1 MPSAP
6 YRGRLAPSPT
16 GYLHLGHAR
25 TFWTAQQRARTA
37 GGTLVLRNEDL
48 DGARCRPEY
57 VAAMVED
64 LRWFGFVWQEGPD
77 CGGPHEP
84 YDQSARLDLYRV
96 AFDKLRAAGLVYPCV
111 CSRRDIAESA
121 AAPHESGMGGGDE
134 PLYSGRCRPE
144 NLDAAE
150 RAARA
155 SLPRAGR
162 SWRFRVPN
170 GRHIQ
175 FLDTAL
181 GPQSAVAGETFG
193 DFVVWRRED
202 LPSYQLAVTVDD
214 AAMGITEVVRGADLL
229 ISTFRQLLLYEAL
242 GLVSP
247 QFHHRPLVLDA
258 AGHRLAKRHDALS
271 LRALRAAGRSPEALR
286 DGWECADGSR
296 GRSAG
301 ALFVRIGCPC
311 PTQG

>member
-1 MPSAP
+1 MPPSP

-25 TFWTAQQRARTA
+25 TFWTAQQRARAA

-57 VAAMVED
+57 VAAMLED
-64 LRWFGFVWQEGPD
+64 LRWFGFDWQEGPD
-77 CGGPHEP
+77 CGGPHAP
-84 YDQSARLDLYRV
+84 YDQSARLGLYRA
-96 AFDKLRAAGLVYPCV
+96 AFERLRAAGLVYPCA

-121 AAPHESGMGGGDE
+121 AAPHEAGLGGGDE

-144 NLDAAE
+144 RLDAAE
-150 RAARA
+150 RDRRTTW
-155 SLPRAGR
+155 PRAGH
-162 SWRFRVPN
+162 SWRFRVPAHE
-170 GRHIQ
+170 RIQ
-175 FLDTAL
+175 FTDTAL
-181 GPQSAVAGETFG
+181 GPQAAVAGETFG

-229 ISTFRQLLLYEAL
+229 VSTFRQLLLYRAL
-242 GLVSP
+242 GLGAP
-247 QFHHRPLVLDA
+247 QFHHCPLMLDEQ
-258 AGHRLAKRHDALS
+258 GRRLAKRHDALS

-286 DGWECADGSR
+286 DGW
-296 GRSAG
+296 
-301 ALFVRIGCPC
+301 V
-311 PTQG
+311 